1 MSDPFSGFEKKRDYL
16 ICIDSD
22 GCAIDSMDIKHFR
35 CFGPCMVKEWGLEA
49 HEKELLESWNEVNL
63 YSMTRGINR
72 FKGLVKA
79 LTEVQEKYQPVEGLE
94 TLVKWVE
101 ESDELSNPALEK
113 AVEETGN
120 ICLKKALA
128 WSQAVNASVK
138 ELRHCNAS

>member
-1 MSDPFSGFEKKRDYL
+1 M
-16 ICIDSD
+16 
-22 GCAIDSMDIKHFR
+22 
-35 CFGPCMVKEWGLEA
+35 
-49 HEKELLESWNEVNL
+49 
-63 YSMTRGINR
+63 
-72 FKGLVKA
+72 KA

-113 AVEETGN
+113 AVEKTGN

-138 ELRHCNAS
+138 ELPKEEVKPFEGVKEGIAMLHESCDIAIVSSANYEAVKEEWTRFGLIDHVDVCWRRTQDLRKAVLRNF